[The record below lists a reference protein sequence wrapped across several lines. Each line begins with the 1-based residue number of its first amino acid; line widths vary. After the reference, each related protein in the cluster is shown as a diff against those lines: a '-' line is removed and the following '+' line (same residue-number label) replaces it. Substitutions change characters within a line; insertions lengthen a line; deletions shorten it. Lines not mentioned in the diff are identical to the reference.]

1 MIALDTNVIIDIEE
15 GTPQS
20 AERAMR
26 AIERAGE
33 RAGIVICGI
42 VYAELHARPQHAAND
57 LDDALRTARIAVDLQ
72 LTAEIWREAGHAYAA
87 YARRRRAAGGD
98 SPRRILADFVI
109 GAHAHAVGSLVTRDA
124 AFYRRAFPKLRV
136 IAVDELEETS
146 SRP

>member
-20 AERAMR
+20 AERAVR

-72 LTAEIWREAGHAYAA
+72 LTAEIWREALPHRGREQHDRAIVSKFKANA
-87 YARRRRAAGGD
+87 IAR
-98 SPRRILADFVI
+98 PHVEQ
-109 GAHAHAVGSLVTRDA
+109 GAN
-124 AFYRRAFPKLRV
+124 PLR
-136 IAVDELEETS
+136 
-146 SRP
+146 

>member
-15 GTPQS
+15 GSPES
-20 AERAMR
+20 AERALR
-26 AIERAGE
+26 AVERAGE
-33 RAGIVICGI
+33 RGGLVICGI
-42 VYAELHARPQHAAND
+42 VYAELHARPQRAASD
-57 LDDALRTARIAVDLQ
+57 LDDTLRTARIAVDLQ

-109 GAHAHAVGSLVTRDA
+109 GAHARAVGSLVTRDA

-136 IAVDELEETS
+136 VAVDEFEETS
-146 SRP
+146 DRA